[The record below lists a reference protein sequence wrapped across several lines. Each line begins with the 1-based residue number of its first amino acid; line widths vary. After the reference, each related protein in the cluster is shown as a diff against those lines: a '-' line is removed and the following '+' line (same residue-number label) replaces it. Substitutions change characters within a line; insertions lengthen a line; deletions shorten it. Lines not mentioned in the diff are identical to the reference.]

1 LSIINYAFRAATPSL
16 NFKREGIRYRKPE
29 VLILLSSSF
38 FDYGINW
45 TSSLAAQGPV
55 AFQNTPTT
63 STSFSPFH
71 HLKGNPLTMADID
84 MTDAP
89 SGSAALAKKAVGKAK
104 AGGSDTGAAGKKRF
118 EVKKVRCLD
127 PQALTFIYSSAN
139 TYPVECSS
147 SMGLGYRRRQ
157 LCYLQKPHHG
167 FVQVFEVSY
176 GLSPLTNS
184 RHRVSSQ
191 PGFCNQRGVY
201 SSLGNLQC
209 KL

>member
-1 LSIINYAFRAATPSL
+1 LQRKGLSPSKTP
-16 NFKREGIRYRKPE
+16 
-29 VLILLSSSF
+29 
-38 FDYGINW
+38 
-45 TSSLAAQGPV
+45 
-55 AFQNTPTT
+55 PTT
-63 STSFSPFH
+63 STSFSSFH
-71 HLKGNPLTMADID
+71 HLKGNPVTMADID

-104 AGGSDTGAAGKKRF
+104 AVGSDTGAAGKKRF

-167 FVQVFEVSY
+167 FV
-176 GLSPLTNS
+176 
-184 RHRVSSQ
+184 
-191 PGFCNQRGVY
+191 
-201 SSLGNLQC
+201 
-209 KL
+209 